1 MHVNVVDNKTNC
13 MSLTLAIKKIFKLY
27 IGMNIPVHKIL
38 LILSILMFSVMTLRA
53 EIILRG
59 GYLYQNLSTS
69 KGYNNFIKDRYGSIR
84 PQISGKTMSVS
95 YKGTNT
101 FWGLGIESNDLT
113 GDINYKT
120 LNGNNQ
126 SNTIRLNNEIYLL
139 SLFLGQ
145 FNNIKI
151 DLGLG
156 NSKLTREFY
165 GYQDNFITVS
175 NIDSQQGTKKIKSVA
190 KIKMY
195 QIIYSFFISSFSF
208 DLGGR
213 YSENS
218 HSINSSDQRPAYDSK
233 GVPTET
239 NFDLGGIGFVGTLS
253 YYF

>member
-1 MHVNVVDNKTNC
+1 MD
-13 MSLTLAIKKIFKLY
+13 
-27 IGMNIPVHKIL
+27 IPRRKIL
-38 LILSILMFSVMTLRA
+38 LILLILVFNVLTLRA

-59 GYLYQNLSTS
+59 GYLYHNLSTS
-69 KGYNNFIKDRYGSIR
+69 EGYNNFIKDRYDAKN
-84 PQISGKTMSVS
+84 PQISGQTISVS
-95 YKGTNT
+95 YKRANS
-101 FWGLGIESNDLT
+101 FWGLGIESNDLS

-126 SNTIRLNNEIYLL
+126 TNTIGLNNKILFF

-145 FNNIKI
+145 FNNFKI

-156 NSKLTREFY
+156 DSKLTREFY
-165 GYQDNFITVS
+165 GYQDNDIKVS
-175 NIDSQQGTKKIKSVA
+175 NIDSQQGTKKNDSVA
-190 KIKMY
+190 QIKIY
-195 QIIYSFFISSFSF
+195 QIIYSFFISSFSL

-218 HSINSSDQRPAYDSK
+218 HSINSADQRPAYDSK

-239 NFDLGGIGFVGTLS
+239 NFDLGGIGFIGTLS